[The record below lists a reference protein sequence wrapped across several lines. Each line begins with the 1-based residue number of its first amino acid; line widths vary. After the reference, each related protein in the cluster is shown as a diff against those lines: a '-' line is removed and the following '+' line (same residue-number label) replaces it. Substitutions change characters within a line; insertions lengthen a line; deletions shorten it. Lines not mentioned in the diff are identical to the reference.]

1 MKKLLGLIT
10 IVSCVLLLGLSFT
23 SCSSDDGPK
32 VSKDSYYV
40 GLYISSGKPYSS
52 IASGD
57 DGKAYLSSVDAKL
70 SAISKQF
77 DAEHVTQAEAKKNYQ
92 NMVATMQELAA
103 SVAAEPT
110 THTAKFDYHYFAG
123 YGPKGIKGGYIEIK
137 EFDLVYDGISE

>member
-1 MKKLLGLIT
+1 MKKSLGLIT
-10 IVSCVLLLGLSFT
+10 IISCAFVLALSFT

-32 VSKDSYYV
+32 ISKNSYYV
-40 GLYISSGKPYSS
+40 GLYVTSGKPQSS

-57 DGKAYLSSVDAKL
+57 DGRAYLASVDAKL
-70 SAISKQF
+70 LAISKQF
-77 DAEHVTQAEAKKNYQ
+77 GAEHVTQAEAKKNYQ
-92 NMVATMQELAA
+92 NMVAAMQEHAA

-123 YGPKGIKGGYIEIK
+123 YGPKGIKGGYIETK

>member
-77 DAEHVTQAEAKKNYQ
+77 GAEHVTQAEAKKNYQ
-92 NMVATMQELAA
+92 NMVAAMQELVA

-110 THTAKFDYHYFAG
+110 THATKFEYHYFAG
-123 YGPKGIKGGYIEIK
+123 YGPKGIKGGYIETK